1 MTPEAFR
8 GRPAAKSP
16 QIFRKTQTRL
26 RPGLL
31 PLVVIAAILAAC
43 TETSSPGPSNPDIDP
58 PPGPVPVITT
68 HPVDVSA
75 TEGGSATFSVTA
87 TDAAAYRWVN
97 NLGDTIPG
105 DTTATLTLTNI
116 PLTLNGTTYKCVV
129 RNANGFA
136 TSQFA
141 ILTVSAAPGPLY
153 PVITAQ
159 PVSSAL
165 VPGGSTLLTVA
176 ATGPGLTYQWYR
188 GSPERPVLNGTAAT
202 LVVTRAPLPSQTD
215 AYYCVV
221 SNPHGV
227 ATSDTVRVRSDA
239 SRAFLLDTGAVLFA
253 ANCSGCHGAG
263 GRGFAGAVPPLANS
277 DFLMQNR
284 ARSIDIVLGG
294 TSDSLLVNG
303 LRYQGTMPA
312 WATTFNDVQIAAV
325 LTWIRAGL
333 NDSTVTACNANQLD
347 ADGFATCQKTARTP
361 QSIAADS
368 VSYQEVY
375 QARVILDP

>member
-1 MTPEAFR
+1 MNLSDIREQSFDNAQNTRRQSSPHVRLAAF
-8 GRPAAKSP
+8 ALFA
-16 QIFRKTQTRL
+16 TALT
-26 RPGLL
+26 
-31 PLVVIAAILAAC
+31 LAAC
-43 TETSSPGPSNPDIDP
+43 TETSSPGPSNPDVDP
-58 PPGPVPVITT
+58 PPGPLPVITT
-68 HPVDVSA
+68 HPVDISV
-75 TEGGSATFSVTA
+75 TEGGSATFTVTA
-87 TDAAAYRWVN
+87 TDAEAYRWVDG
-97 NLGDTIPG
+97 LGDTLPG

-116 PLTLNGTTYKCVV
+116 PLTLSGATYKCVV
-129 RNANGFA
+129 RNGNGFA

-141 ILTVSAAPGPLY
+141 ILTVSPAPGPLY
-153 PVITAQ
+153 PVITTQ
-159 PVSSAL
+159 PVSSTV
-165 VPGGSTLLTVA
+165 VPGGSTLLSVA

-188 GSPERPVLNGTAAT
+188 GSPERPVLNGTTAT

-215 AYYCVV
+215 AYYCVI

-253 ANCSGCHGAG
+253 GNCSSCHGAG
-263 GRGFAGAVPPLANS
+263 GRGVAGATPPLANS

-303 LRYQGTMPA
+303 LWYQDTMPG
-312 WATTFNDVQIAAV
+312 WANTFNDVQIAAV

-333 NDSTVTACNANQLD
+333 NDSTVTSCNANQLD
-347 ADGFATCQKTARTP
+347 ANGFAACQKAARTP